1 MRNVMPRAVYIVAA
15 LLVLAT
21 GAFAVTTVQLTITSG
36 SAPNGTSGVMGGV
49 YTSPYSGNVNGG
61 ATIPII
67 CDDFQ
72 DEVYP
77 PQTWQ
82 AIATNLAQLGS
93 ATTGDVYF
101 EQNGGTQQQIDYM
114 TAAVLAEDI
123 LSTTNETTRGELSF
137 ALWSIFD
144 PASLLNLNP
153 TQVADAQGDLS
164 TAQSQVTAGIKNNGL
179 SAYLSTFSNVTIYSA
194 TSNGTTP
201 IALGTTRPQEFMTV
215 SMVEPPELALLAFD
229 LLAVASLVCF
239 IRRKQRRA
247 SQI

>member
-153 TQVADAQGDLS
+153 TQVADAQGDL
-164 TAQSQVTAGIKNNGL
+164 
-179 SAYLSTFSNVTIYSA
+179 IYSA